1 MNDSFLNYLH
11 RPITVPRGRV
21 DYSHL
26 ETRNIATDD
35 LRVLCPN
42 GERMSGKL
50 IYNIA
55 GYGPYYQIK
64 IEGTQ
69 NDPLSRLPL
78 GQRLIVEMEKVG
90 RVLEVRL
97 SKN

>member
-1 MNDSFLNYLH
+1 VNDSFLDYPH
-11 RPITVPRGRV
+11 RPITVPRGGV

-26 ETRNIATDD
+26 ETRNRDTDD
-35 LRVLCPN
+35 LRVLCPS

-50 IYNIA
+50 LYGRA

-64 IEGTQ
+64 IEGAQ

-78 GQRLIVEMEKVG
+78 GQRLIVEIEKVG
-90 RVLEVRL
+90 KVLEVRL